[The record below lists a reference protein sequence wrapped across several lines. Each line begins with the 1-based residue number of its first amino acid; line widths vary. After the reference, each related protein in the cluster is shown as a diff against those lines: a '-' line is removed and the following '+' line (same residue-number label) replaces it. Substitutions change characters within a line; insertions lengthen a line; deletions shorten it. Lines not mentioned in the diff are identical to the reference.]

1 MKLSIVI
8 PFHQYK
14 HYLAEC
20 LHSLS
25 DSSFHDFEV
34 ILVKDQ
40 VFENIDDLVEEYG
53 KKYELRVLELIG
65 KHGVAAARNL
75 GISESKGDYIYFL
88 DSDDYVLE
96 NTFDSLMS
104 AHREEVEVIYGGIH
118 NTWNKKIN
126 YLEKR
131 AAKLEDIDEESA
143 LLTAQNKQAKY
154 GKYLENCQRL
164 KFDSTEEKI
173 EAIYH
178 IFKKR
183 RGFRNLTSL
192 SNAYRKTFLNEKEIR
207 FDESLTYYSDIVFI
221 MEVLQKAKY
230 FGGNE
235 EAIYVKRKHN
245 DPINYPALVQIE
257 DENRFAERMEAFEK
271 ARKVVAEKSLLRYLL
286 DRRIVFY
293 YVERFSPRLRR
304 SEKPQWRNEYFP
316 MFSEVMKGCDER
328 VISDLNNWQK
338 KMVEALI
345 HNDLNA
351 ALKLI
356 RNKLGKAKL
365 KQIMKNPRAFYK
377 LAYYHV
383 FLKKPIQKNVVLFE
397 TFNAKNYSDSP
408 KYIYEYLAKHYGD
421 QFEFVWALNNNQ
433 IKLPYKGKKVKRFSF
448 EYAYYLAV
456 SKYLVFNVRQPLWYR
471 KREGQVFIETWH
483 GTPLKRLVFDQEE
496 VTAASP
502 KYKEEFYKQRKDWDY
517 LVSANDFSTETLRR
531 CFMYEGEMLDF
542 GYPRNDILYW
552 PNKEEIAKEIR
563 AKLNIPADK
572 KTILY
577 APTWRDDEYYGK
589 GQYKFTLKLDLE
601 MLRKELGEEYV
612 ILLRTHQYI
621 ADALDISGM
630 DGFAYNVSKYDD
642 ISELYLISDI
652 CITDYSSVFFDYA
665 NLRRPVLFYTYDI
678 EKYKNQLRGFYI
690 DMNTEVPGPLLYTSE
705 EVVDAI
711 KNIETVNEQYKERY
725 KQFYNR
731 FCHLDDG
738 NASKK
743 IVEKV
748 FLNK

>member
-34 ILVKDQ
+34 ILVKDE
-40 VFENIDDLVEEYG
+40 VHEEIDEIVEEY
-53 KKYELRVLELIG
+53 KNKFTLRTVALTD

-75 GISESKGDYIYFL
+75 GIKESKGEYIYFL

-96 NTFDSLMS
+96 ETLEELMCVS
-104 AHREEVEVIYGGIH
+104 NATVDILYGKIH
-118 NTWNKKIN
+118 NTWNKKVN

-131 AAKLEDIDEESA
+131 KNMLEELSEEDEELS
-143 LLTAQNKQAKY
+143 
-154 GKYLENCQRL
+154 LERQRL
-164 KFDSTEEKI
+164 RYEKFIEDMKAIKEDTSEEKLQ
-173 EAIYH
+173 AIYH
-178 IFKKR
+178 IVKR
-183 RGFRNLTSL
+183 RKGFRNLTAL
-192 SNAYRKTFLNEKEIR
+192 GNAYSRSFLLDKNIF
-207 FDESLTYYSDIVFI
+207 FDEDLTYYSDIVFI
-221 MEVLQKAKY
+221 NEALQKGVHFDGSEA
-230 FGGNE
+230 
-235 EAIYVKRKHN
+235 AIYVKRKHN
-245 DPINYPALVQIE
+245 DPINYPALVQME
-257 DENRFAERMEAFEK
+257 DENRFAERMEAFKK
-271 ARKVVAEKSLLRYLL
+271 ARKVVDAKSILRYLL
-286 DRRIVFY
+286 DRRIVTY
-293 YVERFSPRLRR
+293 YVYNFAKRLRR
-304 SEKPQWRNEYFP
+304 SEKPQWRNEYFT
-316 MFSEVMKGCDER
+316 MLSEVMKDCDPR
-328 VISDLNNWQK
+328 VVENVKPWQRRMVVALQQHDLK
-338 KMVEALI
+338 KVLS
-345 HNDLNA
+345 LV
-351 ALKLI
+351 
-356 RNKLGKAKL
+356 RFRLGKAKL
-365 KQIMKNPRAFYK
+365 KQILKNPNAFYK

-383 FLKKPIQKNVVLFE
+383 FLKKPIKKNVVLFE

-408 KYIYEYLAKHYGD
+408 KYIYEYLAKHHSD
-421 QFEFVWALNNNQ
+421 QFEFVWALNNKNV
-433 IKLPYKGKKVKRFSF
+433 KLPYKGKKIKRFSF
-448 EYAYYLAV
+448 AYAYYLAV

-502 KYKEEFYKQRKDWDY
+502 KYKQEFYKQRCDWDY
-517 LVSANDFSTETLRR
+517 LVSANDFSTETLSR
-531 CFMYEGEMLDF
+531 CFMYDGEMLAF
-542 GYPRNDILYW
+542 GYPRNDIMYAE
-552 PNKEEIAKEIR
+552 NKEEIAAEIR
-563 AKLNIPADK
+563 RKLNIPLDK

-601 MLRKELGEEYV
+601 MLRKELGHEYV

-621 ADALDISGM
+621 ADALDTTGLE
-630 DGFAYNVSKYDD
+630 GFAYNVSKYDD

-665 NLRRPVLFYTYDI
+665 NLKRPILFYTYDI

-711 KNIETVNEQYKERY
+711 KNIDDINVQYKERY
-725 KQFYNR
+725 EEFYDR